1 VHRTMPRMSDPSI
14 DELCELG
21 QEQLIQTRY
30 LEAEATLVRA
40 EKAADASQDWDSL
53 SRLYMPLQEARRQ
66 RRQRCG
72 EGSVSLDLM
81 AGSPN
86 DVIDPKQ
93 IIEKFPHGQLL
104 IAGWATFE
112 PARRF
117 RAMAAERGLYV
128 ETFLGAMYPVGDSKA
143 VVIVPE
149 DVAPLPPGTFP
160 SIDELRNQLPVGCL
174 VLAEAALPRG
184 ALKGTDETYG
194 RVMDLWERLHAPFL
208 AAADGATSLLNRIA
222 GYRRTI
228 RVDYACELAHQRL
241 SDVARKLARQALATM
256 IVAAVL
262 MFSSSITRADPVADS
277 QRQQDE
283 RLSFQTNA
291 PWSGGIAINAD
302 VAMVYGIDAGLPA
315 RLESWKAH
323 GYRAQVMT
331 GVSWGHYEDYI
342 HGRWDGKDHM
352 DQRQTDRAGNPLG
365 HGGDMW
371 YMSPGEEYGKYL
383 AEGVRRALDAG
394 SEAIY
399 LEEPEFWVRSGY
411 SSSFKRE
418 WKAYYGEDWQP
429 PHESA
434 DNQYRSSKLKYF
446 LYRRALSQV
455 FASVRDY
462 GKAHGRTIPCYV
474 PTHSLL
480 NYSQWGIV
488 SPESSLLDVGCDGY
502 IAQVWT
508 GTARTPNVYQGVTK
522 SRTFETAFLE
532 YGAMQNLVRASGRK
546 VWYLNDPVEDNPRHS
561 WADYR
566 TNWESTLV
574 ASLLQPE
581 VWRFEVMP
589 WPERIFNGRH
599 PATDPTDNTPRRAAR
614 VGIPTEYATELQTVI
629 SAMGDLKQPPE
640 RVRWEISGT
649 QDVGV
654 LVSDTMMFER
664 GDPNPSDPW
673 LGSFYGL
680 AMPLVKHGL
689 PIEPVQI
696 ENAATKGFL
705 DRYKVLLLT
714 YEGQKPPTAELHVT
728 LANWVRAGGA
738 LVVID
743 DDRDPYNAVREWW
756 NTAPLKFAAPRID
769 LFKKLGLAAD
779 ANGLVHVG
787 KGVVVYSALSPAA
800 LTHKESGDQTVR
812 DLARQAAD
820 AVGVTWK
827 ETNAL
832 ALRRGPYVVA
842 AGLDESVPG
851 APTAVLRGK
860 FIPLFD
866 ATLPLLTEVTLDPGR
881 RAMLVDVAGEHAPG
895 SILAAACR
903 VTLPAVTPDE
913 ITFHADGVDQTQ
925 AIVCVALPKPPR
937 GINVGG
943 KTVAS
948 DQWSFSD
955 GLLRIRFDNSAAGTS
970 VVIAR

>member
-1 VHRTMPRMSDPSI
+1 MSDSSLN
-14 DELCELG
+14 ELCELG
-21 QEQLIQTRY
+21 QEQLIRTRY

-40 EKAADASQDWDSL
+40 EKIADATHDFDSL

-72 EGSVSLDLM
+72 EGTVHLDLL
-81 AGSPN
+81 AQDAN
-86 DVIDPKQ
+86 DHIDP
-93 IIEKFPHGQLL
+93 ECVVATYPHGQLL
-104 IAGWATFE
+104 IAGWGSLE
-112 PARRF
+112 PARRL
-117 RAMAAERGLYV
+117 RALASDRGLYV
-128 ETFLGAMYPVGDSKA
+128 ETFLAAIYPIGDSKA
-143 VVIVPE
+143 VVIAPE
-149 DVAPLPPGTFP
+149 SAALPSATRQ
-160 SIDELRNQLPVGCL
+160 SIDELRAHLPDGCL
-174 VLAEAALPRG
+174 ILDEAELPHG
-184 ALKGTDETYG
+184 AIAGTDETYG
-194 RVMDLWERLHAPFL
+194 RVMRLWERLHAPFL
-208 AAADGATSLLNRIA
+208 AAADAAPELLDRIA

-241 SDVARKLARQALATM
+241 SDVARKLARAALAAV

-262 MFSSSITRADPVADS
+262 MISSTAVRADAVADA
-277 QRQQDE
+277 QRGDDQ

-291 PWSGGIAINAD
+291 PWSGRIAINAD
-302 VAMVYGIDAGLPA
+302 VAMAYGIDPTLPA
-315 RLESWKAH
+315 RLETWRQH
-323 GYRAQVMT
+323 GYRPEVMT
-331 GVSWGHYEDYI
+331 GVAWGHYEDYL
-342 HGRWDGKDHM
+342 HGRWDGKDHQ
-352 DQRQTDRAGNPLG
+352 DERQTDKDGNRLG

-383 AEGVRRALDAG
+383 SEGVRRALDAG
-394 SEAIY
+394 AEAIY

-411 SSSFKRE
+411 SPSFKRE
-418 WKAYYGEDWQP
+418 WKAHYGEDWRP

-455 FASVRDY
+455 FTSVREY
-462 GKAHGRTIPCYV
+462 GKAHGRSIPCYV

-508 GTARTPNVYQGVTK
+508 GTARTPNVYEGVTQ

-566 TNWESTLV
+566 TNWESTLT

-581 VWRFEVMP
+581 VWRFEIMP

-599 PATDPTDNTPRRAAR
+599 LEKDRAANDPQPARR
-614 VGIPTEYATELQTVI
+614 VGIPADYATELQTVI

-640 RVRWEISGT
+640 KVRWEISGT
-649 QDVGV
+649 QNVGV
-654 LVSDTMMFER
+654 LVSDTMMFQR
-664 GDPNPSDPW
+664 GDPTPSDPW

-680 AMPLVKHGL
+680 AMPLVKRGL

-696 ENAATKGFL
+696 ESAQAKGFL

-714 YEGQKPPTAELHVT
+714 YEGQKPPTPAFH
-728 LANWVRAGGA
+728 LALADWVRAGGA

-743 DDRDPYNAVREWW
+743 DDRDPYNSVREWW
-756 NTAPLKFAAPRID
+756 NTAPLKDATPRED
-769 LFKKLGLAAD
+769 LFEKLGLAAD
-779 ANGLVHVG
+779 ARGLSRVG
-787 KGVVVYSALSPAA
+787 KGVVVYAPLSPAA
-800 LTHKESGDQTVR
+800 LSHEKAGDQTVR
-812 DLARQAAD
+812 DLARQAAE
-820 AVGVTWK
+820 AVGVAWK

-832 ALRRGPYVVA
+832 ALRRGPYVIA

-851 APTAVLRGK
+851 APPAILHGK

-866 ATLPLLTEVTLDPGR
+866 AGLPAVNNVTLRLAERAVLLDVSAERTPGT
-881 RAMLVDVAGEHAPG
+881 
-895 SILAAACR
+895 ILAAACR
-903 VTLPAVTPDE
+903 VTQPVLTPDD
-913 ITFHADGVDQTQ
+913 IRCHCDGVEASR
-925 AIVCVALPKPPR
+925 AIVCVALDKAPR
-937 GINVGG
+937 DITVGG
-943 KTVAS
+943 KALAA
-948 DQWSFSD
+948 DQWGFSD
-955 GLLRIRFDNSAAGTS
+955 GLLRIHFDNAAAG
-970 VVIAR
+970 VDVRIAR